1 MYFDDA
7 TIQIYSK
14 KDRKDRK
21 NVSIYDREY
30 VTTEQVAT
38 PAGTFDCTK
47 VKYKIKSRSPKE
59 TIEGYGYEWYAPNV
73 GVVKNEQYNNN
84 NQLQYYTVLEVVK

>member
-14 KDRKDRK
+14 KNRKDRK

-47 VKYKIKSRSPKE
+47 RCV
-59 TIEGYGYEWYAPNV
+59 
-73 GVVKNEQYNNN
+73 
-84 NQLQYYTVLEVVK
+84 